1 MKWQN
6 HILIAGAITAT
17 IDPILAPGALLGATA
32 PDWLEWLITPV
43 RKVRHRTVTHY
54 LVLWIAAVGFFC
66 LIWDFRHLGLAF
78 SMGGLFHLLTDAMTI
93 SGIPLG
99 WWSDRKFYLFGG
111 RLKTGSAEEYMIAGI
126 VLVICAII
134 VWHTPDNSFTPF
146 FFDWGGYYEQ
156 GLIDGREWKEN
167 RFRWL

>member
-1 MKWQN
+1 MAKP
-6 HILIAGAITAT
+6 HPHAGAITAT

-54 LVLWIAAVGFFC
+54 LVLWAAAVVFFF
-66 LIWDFRHLGLAF
+66 LVWDFRHLGLAF
-78 SMGGLFHLLTDAMTI
+78 SLGGT
-93 SGIPLG
+93 
-99 WWSDRKFYLFGG
+99 
-111 RLKTGSAEEYMIAGI
+111 LKTGSAEEYMIAGV
-126 VLVICAII
+126 VLVICVFI
-134 VWHTPDNSFTPF
+134 VWHTPDNRFTPF
-146 FFDWGGYYEQ
+146 VFDWGGYYEQ